1 MKRSKRYKAIAE
13 KIEDGKVYT
22 IEEAA
27 ALLKEGGVNFDAG
40 MELHMHL
47 GIDRKKSDQI
57 VRGTVVFPH
66 STGKTVRVAA
76 FVGEDKVA
84 EAKEAGADLVAD
96 VAAIEEIKKTGKCD
110 FDVAVATPDM
120 MRNLGKIAKI
130 LGQQGLMPNPK
141 TETVGPDVKKMITEL
156 KAGKTAYRN
165 DDGGNVHFLVG
176 RVSTDATQ
184 LKENIATAVE
194 SVKKSKPEEQKGEF
208 VESMTLSSSMG
219 PGVPVKLG

>member
-13 KIEDGKVYT
+13 KIEEGKTYT
-22 IEEAA
+22 VEEA
-27 ALLKEGGVNFDAG
+27 LGLFKEGQVKFDAG
-40 MELHMHL
+40 VELHMHL
-47 GIDRKKSDQI
+47 GIDIKKSDQI
-57 VRGTVVFPH
+57 VRGTVVFPN

-76 FVGEDKVA
+76 FVGEDKAA
-84 EAKEAGADLVAD
+84 EAKDAGADVVAD
-96 VAAIEEIKKTGKCD
+96 MAMIEEIKKTGKCD

-120 MRNLGKIAKI
+120 MKNLGQIAKI

-176 RVSTDATQ
+176 RVSSDAAQ
-184 LKENIATAVE
+184 VKENVMAAVD
-194 SVKKSKPEEQKGEF
+194 SVNKAKPEDAKGTYMQ
-208 VESMTLSSSMG
+208 SLTLSSSMG
-219 PGVPVKLG
+219 PGVPVTLG